1 MSRPR
6 AAVVGSG
13 VAGLTAAYILQ
24 RSHDVTL
31 FEADG
36 RPGGH
41 AHTHDVARPSGGTV
55 RLDTGFLVHNERTYP
70 QLLRLFAE
78 LAVPTQDAEMS
89 MSVRCEGCG
98 LEYAGARKA
107 GGLFADL
114 RSVFRPSYLRMLAEV
129 PRFHR
134 EARRVLAA
142 ASGGGR
148 DDAGDAGELTFGD
161 FLTNGKYSRYFVDH
175 FAMPLVSA
183 VWSTGPTVSAR
194 QPAANLFQFLDN
206 HGMLSVGGSP
216 SWRTVV
222 GGSRTYVDRVTG
234 QLSSLRISTPV
245 RTVTVGTGGVEIRD
259 DSDVVH
265 TADRVVIATHPDAAL
280 GMLANPSLAQKEV
293 LGAFE
298 YSPNDAWLHTDAAL
312 LPRRRAARA
321 SWNYLKNACS
331 GDEGRPL
338 VSYDIT
344 RLMRL
349 DEPLDY
355 VVTLNGEGRVDE
367 STVIAKMSYAHP
379 IFTPSSLAAQRRL
392 PEINSDVLAFA
403 GAYHGWGFHEDGCA
417 SGVRAAAALGV
428 RW

>member
-1 MSRPR
+1 M
-6 AAVVGSG
+6 
-13 VAGLTAAYILQ
+13 
-24 RSHDVTL
+24 
-31 FEADG
+31 
-36 RPGGH
+36 
-41 AHTHDVARPSGGTV
+41 
-55 RLDTGFLVHNERTYP
+55 
-70 QLLRLFAE
+70 
-78 LAVPTQDAEMS
+78 
-89 MSVRCEGCG
+89 
-98 LEYAGARKA
+98 
-107 GGLFADL
+107 
-114 RSVFRPSYLRMLAEV
+114 
-129 PRFHR
+129 
-134 EARRVLAA
+134 
-142 ASGGGR
+142 
-148 DDAGDAGELTFGD
+148 
-161 FLTNGKYSRYFVDH
+161 
-175 FAMPLVSA
+175 
-183 VWSTGPTVSAR
+183 
-194 QPAANLFQFLDN
+194 
-206 HGMLSVGGSP
+206 
-216 SWRTVV
+216 
-222 GGSRTYVDRVTG
+222 
-234 QLSSLRISTPV
+234 